1 MNDTLKKVILDL
13 TKKMVIDVAN
23 EFPHY
28 EYEESLKL
36 YMEIMQSLLD
46 GDYQKDNIDK

>member
-13 TKKMVIDVAN
+13 TKKMVIDVADD
-23 EFPHY
+23 FPNY

-36 YMEIMQSLLD
+36 YMEIMQSLLS